1 MPQQPTSLPAN
12 LARAEIPST
21 MRLTAPQIQTIKQVA
36 LEVFGSAAQVYLFG
50 SRTDEQRRGGD
61 IDLYVTQP
69 PLSPE
74 AQLDAKL
81 TFLVKIKQQLGDQR
95 IDLVFAPAQ
104 GQALLP
110 IHRMAQQTGVPL

>member
-1 MPQQPTSLPAN
+1 
-12 LARAEIPST
+12 
-21 MRLTAPQIQTIKQVA
+21 MRLTVPQIQTIKQVA
-36 LEVFGSAAQVYLFG
+36 FEVFGSAAQVYLFG

-61 IDLYVTQP
+61 IDLYLTQA
-69 PLSPE
+69 PLSLE

-81 TFLVKIKQQLGDQR
+81 KFLVKTKQQLGDQR
-95 IDLVFAPAQ
+95 IDLLFAPAP